1 MALSSMMNVIF
12 SSPLFFLIILDSQ
25 EDCETCLD
33 VLQGLENIDDDAER
47 QDVHLVKT
55 TDTEFAEKMGI
66 EADEIPAIIYFNEQ
80 MPNLFDGDIS
90 AEEEVLDWLI
100 EQNVESHIDLVTK
113 PMLEEMIEEIQYLVV
128 FFCK

>member
-1 MALSSMMNVIF
+1 MNN
-12 SSPLFFLIILDSQ
+12 LIDSQ
-25 EDCETCLD
+25 EECETCLD

-47 QDVHLVKT
+47 QDIHLVKT

-66 EADEIPAIIYFNEQ
+66 ESDEIPSIIYFHDQ
-80 MPNLFDGDIS
+80 MPNLFDGDIT

-128 FFCK
+128 FFCT

>member
-1 MALSSMMNVIF
+1 MSF
-12 SSPLFFLIILDSQ
+12 SVLRYFFLVVLDSQ
-25 EDCETCLD
+25 DDCETCLD

-55 TDTEFAEKMGI
+55 TDSEFAEKMGI
-66 EADEIPAIIYFNEQ
+66 EADEIPSIIYFNEQ

>member
-1 MALSSMMNVIF
+1 MLTIETWFV
-12 SSPLFFLIILDSQ
+12 DSQ

-47 QDVHLVKT
+47 QDIHLVKT
-55 TDTEFAEKMGI
+55 TDAEFAEKMGI
-66 EADEIPAIIYFNEQ
+66 EADEIPSIIYFHDQ

-128 FFCK
+128 FFCT

>member
-1 MALSSMMNVIF
+1 
-12 SSPLFFLIILDSQ
+12 
-25 EDCETCLD
+25 
-33 VLQGLENIDDDAER
+33 
-47 QDVHLVKT
+47 
-55 TDTEFAEKMGI
+55 
-66 EADEIPAIIYFNEQ
+66 

-128 FFCK
+128 FFCTFI